1 VAENGRSDIAHRVN
15 YDNLQGLS
23 VTQTLLV
30 GCGNMGQAMVAG
42 WLAAGEDPARFTAVR
57 PSGTPVPG
65 IRTVRSIGEAD
76 LIPDRIVLGFK
87 PQQLRSLAPEVGRW
101 VTSRTLLVSMLA
113 GADSTTLAELFPRAR
128 AIVRVMPNLPV
139 AVRRGVLPLFSRQA
153 DDALKSELQPWFSL
167 LGFAPWC
174 ATEEEFGAIG
184 FVSGSTPAYVARF
197 IAAFA
202 AAGEGRGLDAG
213 LALTAAREAVLGSA
227 WLAASTGEPMDEL
240 ARRVTS
246 PNGTT
251 EAGLKVLDP
260 ELPGLVDRTLAA
272 ATRRSGEL
280 AAEIKTV
287 VPAQAGPPA

>member
-1 VAENGRSDIAHRVN
+1 MSQH
-15 YDNLQGLS
+15 
-23 VTQTLLV
+23 TLFI

-42 WLAAGEDPARFTAVR
+42 WLLAGEDPAGFTAVR
-57 PSGTPVPG
+57 PSGREVPG

-87 PQQLRSLAPEVGRW
+87 PQQLRALAPEVARW
-101 VTSRTLLVSMLA
+101 VTSRTTLISMLA
-113 GADSTTLAELFPRAR
+113 GADTAILRSLFPKAR

-139 AVRRGVLPLFSRQA
+139 AVRRGVLPLYSPGSSSEELRH
-153 DDALKSELQPWFSL
+153 ELQPWFTL

-174 ATEEEFGAIG
+174 GSEEEFGAIG
-184 FVSGSTPAYVARF
+184 FVAGSTPAYVARF

-202 AAGEGRGLDAG
+202 AAGEGRGLDPG
-213 LALTAAREAVLGSA
+213 QALTAAREAVLGSA
-227 WLAASTGEPMDEL
+227 WLAASTGEPMAEL

-260 ELPGLVDRTLAA
+260 ELASLIDRTLAA
-272 ATRRSGEL
+272 ATKRSGEL
-280 AAEIKTV
+280 AAEVK
-287 VPAQAGPPA
+287 G

>member
-1 VAENGRSDIAHRVN
+1 MA
-15 YDNLQGLS
+15 
-23 VTQTLLV
+23 QTLFV

-42 WLAAGEDPARFTAVR
+42 WLLAGEDPAGFTAVR

-65 IRTVRSIGEAD
+65 IRTVQTIGEAD
-76 LIPDRIVLGFK
+76 GIPDRIVLAFK
-87 PQQLRSLAPEVGRW
+87 PQQLRALAPEVARW
-101 VTSRTLLVSMLA
+101 VTSRTTVISILA
-113 GADSTTLAELFPRAR
+113 GADSTTLADLFPRAR

-139 AVRRGVLPLFSRQA
+139 AVRRGVLPLFSPHT
-153 DDALKSELQPWFSL
+153 DDALRSELHPWFSM

-174 ATEEEFGAIG
+174 ATEEEFGAVG

-227 WLAASTGEPMDEL
+227 WLAASNNEPMAEL

-246 PNGTT
+246 PKGTT
-251 EAGLKVLDP
+251 EAGLKVLDA
-260 ELPGLVDRTLAA
+260 ELPGVIDRTLAA
-272 ATRRSGEL
+272 ATARSAEL
-280 AAEIKTV
+280 AAETR
-287 VPAQAGPPA
+287 GS

>member
-1 VAENGRSDIAHRVN
+1 MTH
-15 YDNLQGLS
+15 NLFI
-23 VTQTLLV
+23 
-30 GCGNMGQAMVAG
+30 GCGNMGSAMVAG
-42 WLAAGEDPARFTAVR
+42 WLLAGEEPEAFTAVR

-65 IRTVRSIGEAD
+65 IRTVRSVGEAD

-87 PQQLRSLAPEVGRW
+87 PQQLRTLAPEVANW
-101 VTSRTLLVSMLA
+101 VTSRTTIISILA
-113 GADSTTLAELFPRAR
+113 GADMATLQGLFPRAR

-139 AVRRGVLPLFSRQA
+139 AVRRGVLPVFSSDTTLQ
-153 DDALKSELQPWFSL
+153 SELQPWFSM

-174 ATEEEFGAIG
+174 ASEEEFGAIG

-227 WLAASTGEPMDEL
+227 WLAASSGEPMAEL

-251 EAGLKVLDP
+251 EAGLKVLDG
-260 ELPGLVDRTLAA
+260 ELPGLIDRTLAA
-272 ATRRSGEL
+272 ATARSAEL
-280 AAEIKTV
+280 AAETR
-287 VPAQAGPPA
+287 GS